1 MKNTN
6 EEWRL
11 IPWSN
16 GLYYASN
23 LGRIKRIESV
33 VRNQPEGK
41 ENVGHRKVGGNI
53 LSQKTKKNGYME
65 VNMYI
70 APQKSKMC
78 HVHRG
83 VYFSFNPNADQS
95 MHINHID
102 FNRSNNNIENLE
114 LVTCSENMRH
124 SSMAGRSKR
133 KVVRL
138 GESATNSKLSNEDV
152 LKIRELHKQTRA
164 ISNISKMFGIGKT
177 QVQRIVKRQSW
188 THI

>member
-124 SSMAGRSKR
+124 SSMAGRLKR

-138 GESATNSKLSNEDV
+138 G
-152 LKIRELHKQTRA
+152 IRELHKQTRA

>member
-1 MKNTN
+1 MENTI

-23 LGRIKRIESV
+23 FGRIKRIESV
-33 VRNQPEGK
+33 VRNQPNNK
-41 ENVGHRKVGGNI
+41 EKVGYRKVGGNA
-53 LSQKTKKNGYME
+53 LKQKTKKNGYME

-83 VYFSFNPNADQS
+83 VYFAFNPNSDQFLQ
-95 MHINHID
+95 INHID
-102 FNRSNNNIENLE
+102 FNRANNRIENLE
-114 LVTCSENMRH
+114 LVTCAENIKH
-124 SSMAGRSKR
+124 SSIAGRLKR
-133 KVVRL
+133 KTIRV
-138 GESATNSKLSNEDV
+138 GESATNSKLTNEDV
-152 LKIRELHKQTRA
+152 FRIRELHKQTRA

-188 THI
+188 SHI